1 MTKQQNRRIPDPVI
15 YGFLREKAA
24 RVEHIVN
31 LCMDMDDAEFSTF
44 ENAAKAIKLVR
55 GLESVRL

>member
-1 MTKQQNRRIPDPVI
+1 MAKQDKRIPNAVI
-15 YGFLREKAA
+15 YGFLREKAE

-31 LCMDMDDAEFSTF
+31 LCMDMDDSEMLTM

-55 GLESVRL
+55 GLESVSL